1 MNSAADVDA
10 NVRAEVLM
18 VERYRR
24 GKGKREL
31 LGNHQKC
38 WIWGKNTVTESL
50 RAGRW
55 PIHELRLSETLP
67 TETLQKTR
75 GMAARLDI
83 PVFVEPPQRLSDR
96 CRSAEHQGF
105 LAKMA
110 PYPYESVDDILNNPP
125 QCPLHVVLD
134 SIQDPHNFGAILRS
148 ADAMAVDAV
157 FVGEKHQSD
166 VTSLVAR
173 ASAGAVNHVRLAR
186 VDNLGELVTRLKRCD
201 VRIVAAAGD
210 ACRDCA
216 DCDFCRPTALLI
228 GNEGGGIEQS
238 LLELSDVRIR
248 IPQFGVVDSLN
259 AAVAAGILL
268 YEARRQRNLLSRHT
282 ARASDSSPTEQGE

>member
-1 MNSAADVDA
+1 
-10 NVRAEVLM
+10 M

-55 PIHELRLSETLP
+55 PMHELRLSDTLP
-67 TETLQKTR
+67 AETLQCTR
-75 GMAARLDI
+75 DMAAGLDI
-83 PVFVEPPQRLSDR
+83 PVFVEPQKRLSDR
-96 CRSAEHQGF
+96 CRTAEHQGF

-110 PYPYESVDDILNNPP
+110 PYPYEPVDDILSNPP
-125 QCPLHVVLD
+125 VCPLYIVLD
-134 SIQDPHNFGAILRS
+134 SIQDPYNFGAILRS
-148 ADAMAVDAV
+148 ADAMAVDAI
-157 FVGEKHQSD
+157 FIGDRHQSD

-173 ASAGAVNHVRLAR
+173 ASAGAVNHVRMAR
-186 VDNLGELVTRLKRCD
+186 VDDLGELVTRLKLRG
-201 VRIVAAAGD
+201 VQIAAAAGD
-210 ACRDCA
+210 ACDDCA

-228 GNEGGGIEQS
+228 GNEGVGIAQS
-238 LLELSDVRIR
+238 LVELSDLQVR

-259 AAVAAGILL
+259 AAVAGGILL
-268 YEARRQRNLLSRHT
+268 YEVRRQRTAVNRHT
-282 ARASDSSPTEQGE
+282 ARSSDSSPTEQGG